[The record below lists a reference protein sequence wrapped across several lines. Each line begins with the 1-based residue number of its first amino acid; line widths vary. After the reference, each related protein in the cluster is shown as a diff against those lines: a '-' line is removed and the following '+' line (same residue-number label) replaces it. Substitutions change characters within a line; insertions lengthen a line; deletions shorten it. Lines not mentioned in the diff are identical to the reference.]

1 VPPATESVE
10 CELTPDL
17 LDAAR
22 RPSQAVSQET
32 AFQDVFASLVWF
44 PLPTKTL
51 ITIIIYTNIAMAILL
66 FMLCIDEFAAGRRAL
81 FVLKQ

>member
-1 VPPATESVE
+1 
-10 CELTPDL
+10 
-17 LDAAR
+17 
-22 RPSQAVSQET
+22 
-32 AFQDVFASLVWF
+32 VFASLVWF